1 MKRNLEFLLFIF
13 LTMVI
18 MFGCSALAGS
28 TNSNRNAANSDDQ
41 SGQNDQSSG
50 DSPSITP
57 TNTPDQDATY
67 YYDSETEIDSIF
79 ILRPGNSSEV
89 TSPLFVT
96 GTSGPTFEQNIVVR
110 LTDIDGNVLAEE
122 AGTISAD
129 IGSAGAYMVQLSFT
143 AAAESP
149 GRITVL
155 HYSAM
160 NGAVIH
166 AASVPVKILTGQ
178 YDAQTIN
185 TNTLEVIEILTPTF
199 SQDLNSGEITVT
211 GNSEY
216 FFESNLSLALCGVG
230 GTGAEHLIC
239 GTEDNVLAMNYV
251 MIASPDIG
259 VGGPFSGIISFS
271 VSVETSAV
279 LVVYALSPMDG
290 GIEHLSSVPVTLKP

>member
-18 MFGCSALAGS
+18 MFGCVLAGS
-28 TNSNRNAANSDDQ
+28 NIQNGSSSNSGNQ
-41 SGQNDQSSG
+41 SGQNNQSSN

-57 TNTPDQDATY
+57 TNTPEEDATY
-67 YYDSETEIDSIF
+67 YYDSETEIDTIF
-79 ILRPGNSSEV
+79 ILRPGNSSEI
-89 TSPLFVT
+89 TSPLFLT

-110 LTDIDGNVLAEE
+110 LTDINGNVLAEE

-129 IGSAGAYMVQLSFT
+129 IGNAGSYMVQLSFT
-143 AAAESP
+143 AASETP

-166 AASVPVKILTGQ
+166 AASVPVTILTGGE
-178 YDAQTIN
+178 ATQTIN

-199 SQDLNSGEITVT
+199 NQELNSGEITVT

-230 GTGAEHLIC
+230 GTGAIDLIC
-239 GTEDNVLAMNYV
+239 GTEGNLLASSYA

-259 VGGPFSGIISFS
+259 VGGAFSGTISFS
-271 VSVETSAV
+271 VSVETPAV
-279 LVVYALSPMDG
+279 LVVYAMSPMDG
-290 GIEHLSSVPVTLKP
+290 GIEHLSSVPMLLKP